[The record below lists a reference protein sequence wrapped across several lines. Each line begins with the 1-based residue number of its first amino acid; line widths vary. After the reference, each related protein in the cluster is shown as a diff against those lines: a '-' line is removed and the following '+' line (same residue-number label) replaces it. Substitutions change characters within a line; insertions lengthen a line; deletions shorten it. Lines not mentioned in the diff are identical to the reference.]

1 MIGKTEIYE
10 QLRRLTSP
18 VDPRFTELVAR
29 YGEADL
35 CNRRNFEGH
44 LTASG
49 VIVRMPEREVLL
61 LRHRSLGKWLA
72 PGGHTEAG
80 DTSAAAAALRE
91 IVEETGIEAYML
103 VPTNVSDGVQY
114 CVEVSSHVIPRNE
127 ARGEEEHMHHDFRFL
142 FAYTGSR
149 TIRTDERESAGYEWL
164 PLDDEYVRREILCTE
179 RADALLEAALEG
191 L

>member
-72 PGGHTEAG
+72 PGGHTEVG

-91 IVEETGIEAYML
+91 IVEETGIEADML

-127 ARGEEEHMHHDFRFL
+127 ARGEEEHVHHDFRFL

>member
-91 IVEETGIEAYML
+91 IVEETGIEADML

-149 TIRTDERESAGYEWL
+149 TIRTNERESAGYEWL

>member
-91 IVEETGIEAYML
+91 IVEETGIEADML
-103 VPTNVSDGVQY
+103 VPANVSDGVQY

>member
-91 IVEETGIEAYML
+91 IVEETGIEADML

-164 PLDDEYVRREILCTE
+164 PFDDEYVRREILCTE

>member
-18 VDPRFTELVAR
+18 VDPHFTELVAR

-91 IVEETGIEAYML
+91 IVEETGIEADML

>member
-91 IVEETGIEAYML
+91 IVEETGIEADML

-127 ARGEEEHMHHDFRFL
+127 ARGEEEHH
-142 FAYTGSR
+142 A
-149 TIRTDERESAGYEWL
+149 
-164 PLDDEYVRREILCTE
+164 P
-179 RADALLEAALEG
+179 
-191 L
+191 

>member
-91 IVEETGIEAYML
+91 IVEETGIKADML
-103 VPTNVSDGVQY
+103 VPTNMSDGVQY

>member
-91 IVEETGIEAYML
+91 IVEETGIEADML

-149 TIRTDERESAGYEWL
+149 TICTDERESAGYEWL

>member
-91 IVEETGIEAYML
+91 IVEETGIEADML

>member
-1 MIGKTEIYE
+1 
-10 QLRRLTSP
+10 
-18 VDPRFTELVAR
+18 
-29 YGEADL
+29 
-35 CNRRNFEGH
+35 
-44 LTASG
+44 
-49 VIVRMPEREVLL
+49 
-61 LRHRSLGKWLA
+61 
-72 PGGHTEAG
+72 
-80 DTSAAAAALRE
+80 
-91 IVEETGIEAYML
+91 ML

>member
-91 IVEETGIEAYML
+91 IVEETGIEADML

-179 RADALLEAALEG
+179 RADALLETALEG
-191 L
+191 R

>member
-91 IVEETGIEAYML
+91 IVEETGIEADML

-164 PLDDEYVRREILCTE
+164 PLDDEYVRPEILCTE

>member
-10 QLRRLTSP
+10 QLRRLPSP

-91 IVEETGIEAYML
+91 IVEETGIEADML

-164 PLDDEYVRREILCTE
+164 PRDEEYVRREILCTE

>member
-1 MIGKTEIYE
+1 MIGNTEIYE

-91 IVEETGIEAYML
+91 IVEETGIEADML

>member
-91 IVEETGIEAYML
+91 IVEETGIEADML

-179 RADALLEAALEG
+179 RADALLEAALER

>member
-91 IVEETGIEAYML
+91 IVEETGIEADML

-149 TIRTDERESAGYEWL
+149 TIRPDERESAGYEWL

>member
-18 VDPRFTELVAR
+18 VDQRFTELVAR

-91 IVEETGIEAYML
+91 IVEETGIEADML

>member
-91 IVEETGIEAYML
+91 IVEETGIEADML
-103 VPTNVSDGVQY
+103 MPTNVSDGVQY

>member
-91 IVEETGIEAYML
+91 IVEETGIQADML

>member
-29 YGEADL
+29 YGEVDL

-91 IVEETGIEAYML
+91 IVEETGIEADML

>member
-80 DTSAAAAALRE
+80 DTSAAAALRE
-91 IVEETGIEAYML
+91 IVEETGIEADML
-103 VPTNVSDGVQY
+103 MPTNVSDGVQY

>member
-49 VIVRMPEREVLL
+49 VIVHMPEREVLL

-91 IVEETGIEAYML
+91 IVEETGIEADML
-103 VPTNVSDGVQY
+103 MPTNVSDGVQY

>member
-91 IVEETGIEAYML
+91 IVEETGIEADML

-179 RADALLEAALEG
+179 RADALLETALEG